1 MPTILELFNS
11 NAEDLYGKEIFRI
24 ETRGFANPP
33 RVAALAASSPNTL
46 ADLVGGQLAGAVGG
60 TANRPSDTIFKKN
73 SALAKPITLT
83 AATTAQLRDAV
94 DGGYG
99 KNGAND
105 GGYVVKT
112 SPSPNSVISDIQQG
126 GSSVAG
132 VATNLG
138 IQGLNKYGSTNGI
151 KQLKKDLSKR
161 PKLKTNGSFGAPLYT
176 NKEPFSKELKKQAN
190 AYRFW
195 DNSNEDLLNKAAFQ
209 DDSELQEWIDDNRF
223 QNQVPITF
231 KKYGKN
237 TIVPFV
243 GAISGISEDVQPE
256 WTNFKYVGS
265 PFKTYRYQGV
275 ERSVKFN
282 LKLYYMGIKSK
293 QTMIKK
299 IEYLKSL
306 AFPDE
311 KFAALTYGNSQ
322 TSQTSQYAFSPN
334 LIIFSIGDLYKNMF
348 GYVESLSFNIDDNV
362 VWSNFNPINDS
373 NGDNSLYPSIMD
385 VSIGIKIIENH
396 GITDEGYSYN
406 FNGTKVFDKKQIQA
420 LKETEELQQLTD
432 MFDVPVEPRQID
444 VKKILEER
452 TSKKTLEGQLNKY
465 TQGYNNMET

>member
-33 RVAALAASSPNTL
+33 RVAALVASSPNTL

-60 TANRPSDTIFKKN
+60 TANRPSDTIFKKD

-83 AATTAQLRDAV
+83 AATTAQLRDVVEAGT
-94 DGGYG
+94 D
-99 KNGAND
+99 
-105 GGYVVKT
+105 YVIKQN
-112 SPSPNSVISDIQQG
+112 PSPNSVIGDIQQG
-126 GSSVAG
+126 GSSPAG

-138 IQGLNKYGSTNGI
+138 LQALNKYGSKSGI

-176 NKEPFSKELKKQAN
+176 NKEPFSTELKKQAS

-311 KFAALTYGNSQ
+311 KFAQLTYGSSQ

-348 GYVESLSFNIDDNV
+348 GYVESLSFSIDDNT
-362 VWSNFNPINDS
+362 VWSNFNPTNES
-373 NGDNSLYPSIMD
+373 NGDNSLYPSVMD

-406 FNGTKVFDKKQIQA
+406 FNGTKVFDKKQLQA

-432 MFDVPVEPRQID
+432 MFEGQIEPIQID
-444 VKKILEER
+444 VKKILEEN
-452 TSKKTLEGQLNKY
+452 TSKKTLDGQLNQY
-465 TQGYNNMET
+465 TQGYKNMQT

>member
-24 ETRGFANPP
+24 ATRGFVNPP

-60 TANRPSDTIFKKN
+60 TANRPSDTIFKKDN
-73 SALAKPITLT
+73 PLAKPITLT
-83 AATTAQLRDAV
+83 AATTAQLRDVVEAGT
-94 DGGYG
+94 D
-99 KNGAND
+99 
-105 GGYVVKT
+105 YVIKQN
-112 SPSPNSVISDIQQG
+112 PSPNSVIGDIQQG
-126 GSSVAG
+126 GSSPAG

-138 IQGLNKYGSTNGI
+138 LQALNKYGSKSGI

-176 NKEPFSKELKKQAN
+176 NKEPFSTELKKQAS

-311 KFAALTYGNSQ
+311 KFAQLTYGNSQ

-348 GYVESLSFNIDDNV
+348 GYVESLSFSIDDNT
-362 VWSNFNPINDS
+362 VWSNFNPTNDS

-406 FNGTKVFDKKQIQA
+406 FNGTKVFDKKQLQA

-432 MFDVPVEPRQID
+432 MFEGQIEPIQID
-444 VKKILEER
+444 VKKILEEN
-452 TSKKTLEGQLNKY
+452 TSKKTLDGQLNQY
-465 TQGYNNMET
+465 TQGYKNMQT

>member
-33 RVAALAASSPNTL
+33 RVAALVASSPNTL

-138 IQGLNKYGSTNGI
+138 IQGLNKYGSTSGI

-176 NKEPFSKELKKQAN
+176 NKEPFSKELLKK
-190 AYRFW
+190 
-195 DNSNEDLLNKAAFQ
+195 SNESRLWDYSNSDLNHKYSFE
-209 DDSELQEWIDDNRF
+209 DNDELQDWIKDNRF

-231 KKYGKN
+231 QKYGKS
-237 TIVPFV
+237 TIIPFA
-243 GAISGISEDVQPE
+243 GAISGISEDIQPE
-256 WTNFKYVGS
+256 WSNFRYVGN

-282 LKLYYMGIKSK
+282 LKLYYMGFLGK
-293 QTMIKK
+293 QRMIQK
-299 IEYLKSL
+299 IDYLKSL

-311 KFAALTYGNSQ
+311 KVSEFSYSGNQS
-322 TSQTSQYAFSPN
+322 SQYAFSPN
-334 LIIFSIGDLYKNMF
+334 LVFFSIGDLYKNMF
-348 GYVESLSFNIDDNV
+348 GYIESLSFNIDDNV
-362 VWSNFNPINDS
+362 VWSNFNPTNLSD
-373 NGDNSLYPSIMD
+373 GDNSLYPSVID
-385 VSIGIKIIENH
+385 ASIGIKIIENH
-396 GITDEGYSYN
+396 GIEDKIFQYN
-406 FNGTKVFDKKQIQA
+406 FNGTRVFDKKRLQV
-420 LKETEELQQLTD
+420 LKENEELQNQSD
-432 MFDVPVEPRQID
+432 MYEAQIEPFM
-444 VKKILEER
+444 LERGSISEEPMPLNEQQQVLENYR
-452 TSKKTLEGQLNKY
+452 NMKT
-465 TQGYNNMET
+465 